1 MMLIKIINK
10 SAESVLDTAKLNS
23 SKGKN
28 EYYYNDLEKGNK
40 FVLINSSNEKKKV
53 VKK

>member
-1 MMLIKIINK
+1 MLIKIKNK
-10 SAESVLDTAKLNS
+10 SVESVLDTTKLNS

-40 FVLINSSNEKKKV
+40 FVLINGSNDKKKGL
-53 VKK
+53 KK